1 MVFRF
6 FDAPSGGNELLVD
19 SHLASGSGAVVV
31 SNGLFGVALGSG
43 VISDGAGPGTYASL
57 AAVFGQNTAVYL
69 ELVIQGETL
78 APRVRIL
85 TAPYAHNATHL
96 NGRASSGFLDTSF
109 GSQTKSGLLS
119 LGDLTVNGSLR
130 VQSGSPAAG
139 DVLTSDATGLA
150 TWQQPTVSRAA
161 AALSSLA
168 ERLRSVNAADLPFAD
183 PRQFNCS
190 GTDATLSFSI
200 DGTKTGDVVGFVG
213 VDRISAPFEYL
224 ISLESS
230 SALDPVAQLGRVGRL
245 TIARASGSTTYSG
258 RITEFGLAGFD
269 TTINRWLYVAR
280 LEPKFSDLLLRSG
293 YSVRQNQTIQ
303 TTIDS
308 VLGAAGV
315 APRQFS
321 LFDSYPAREMTVQYN
336 ESDLDFVQRL
346 VESDGVHYHFQED
359 PVGDRIVFGDTNGAF
374 PALPLPLNYAGDQ
387 VDPGTGAEHVANFHA
402 RQRTYSGTGRVRA
415 YRITAPDAPIE
426 QSSTAAGGSG
436 EIYEFFAED
445 VDSARALARAQHMIQ
460 RDEVR
465 RLERTGSS
473 NAPDLRGGRIFTL
486 TDSTAAG
493 LGGSYLVTSVVHFA
507 LRDPDPRCIAYGN
520 VFSAVPSTTTFRP
533 ERVTRRPVANGPIT
547 AKVTGPPGNTTFVD
561 VYGRVKVLFSWD
573 RTGASDE
580 TSSGWVRVAVPAG
593 RIDER
598 RWIPEIGDEVA
609 VDFLQ
614 GDPDQPLVI
623 GSLHNATRLP
633 PSTDNSTIQGDL
645 TVSGND
651 LVFGTG
657 ARVSSTANVTLQTQG
672 DTALDDLLLHA
683 GLSADDGSLRIF
695 GSGTYEM
702 RSGNGLFTFIDG
714 TSGFER
720 GRLDGF
726 GTLSLDG
733 DLSVQGGVVAIGLD
747 GATLS
752 SEAATF
758 TIKSGDAET
767 DSLSLAAGNTPDDG
781 QILIRGASSI
791 DLTSRIGRFNFSA
804 GDTSLTSFFDQTNA
818 SLNEWK
824 FGGANLDLFLGDT
837 ASDDVFVPGDFSV
850 SGVKNFVQ
858 NHPDHADLSVV
869 YTALEGDEAGTYT
882 RGAARLEGGI
892 ARVTLG
898 ATFAWVTNPETG
910 LTAHVTPRGRQARL
924 YVESVSTGEL
934 VVRSDDPAEASA
946 EFDYIV
952 HGLRLGYEE
961 YGVVQPRR
969 MESALPAPR
978 SFDALY
984 AGREELRGL
993 NASARFRASE
1003 ESLGRSSARSGQL
1016 ETLRASIGHVERT
1029 GDTEPD
1035 TPQPLVTT
1043 EREQPAAA
1051 APPEP
1056 STVAD
1061 QGSRTRMLRTEEP
1074 ELATSVA
1081 VASDVTLGD
1090 LLVVD
1095 RDQPTRL
1102 RAATNAADPTLVGIV
1117 AGRPGVLLG
1126 TAHVEPDT
1134 LTAAVAFTGIVT
1146 ANVDAGYGSI
1156 EIGDLLTSSPTPGH
1170 AMRTSEPRAGTI
1182 VGKALEPLAHGIG
1195 KIRVLVMLR

>member
-43 VISDGAGPGTYASL
+43 VISDGTGPGTYASL

-85 TAPYAHNATHL
+85 TAPYAHNATNL
-96 NGRASSGFLDTSF
+96 NGRASSGFLDTSS
-109 GSQTKSGLLS
+109 GSQTKSGLLT
-119 LGDLTVNGSLR
+119 LGNLTVNGSLR
-130 VQSGSPAAG
+130 VQSGSPSAG
-139 DVLTSDATGLA
+139 RVLTSDATGLA
-150 TWQQPTVSRAA
+150 TWQEPAVSSEAV
-161 AALSSLA
+161 ALSSLA
-168 ERLRSVNAADLPFAD
+168 ERLRSVDAAELPFAD

-190 GTDATLSFSI
+190 GTAATLSFSI
-200 DGTKTGDVVGFVG
+200 DGTKTGDVIGFVG

-230 SALDPVAQLGRVGRL
+230 SAIDPATQLGRVGRV

-269 TTINRWLYVAR
+269 TTINRRIYVAR
-280 LEPKFSDLLLRSG
+280 LEPKLSDLLRRSG
-293 YSVRQNQTIQ
+293 YSVRQNQSIQ

-315 APRQFS
+315 TPRQFT
-321 LFDSYPAREMTVQYN
+321 LFDAYPTREMTIQYN
-336 ESDLDFVQRL
+336 ETDLDFVQRL
-346 VESDGVHYHFQED
+346 AESDGVHFHFQED
-359 PVGDRIVFGDTNGAF
+359 PLGDRVVFGDTNGAF
-374 PALPLPLNYAGDQ
+374 PTLPLPLNYAGDQ

-402 RQRTYSGTGRVRA
+402 RQRTYTGTGRVRA

-445 VDSARALARAQHMIQ
+445 VDSARALARAQQIIQ
-460 RDEVR
+460 RDEAR

-493 LGGSYLVTSVVHFA
+493 LGGSYLVTDVVHFA
-507 LRDPDPRCIAYGN
+507 LRDPDPNCIAYGN

-533 ERVTRRPVANGPIT
+533 ERVTRKPVANGPIT

-561 VYGRVKVLFSWD
+561 LYGRVKVLFSWD
-573 RTGASDE
+573 RTGASNE

-598 RWIPEIGDEVA
+598 QWTPEIGDEVA

-614 GDPDQPLVI
+614 GDPDQPVVI
-623 GSLHNATRLP
+623 GSLHNASRLP

-657 ARVSSTANVTLQTQG
+657 ARLSSTGSVTLQTLG
-672 DTALDDLLLHA
+672 DTDTDDLLLNA
-683 GLSADDGSLRIF
+683 GLTADDGALRIF
-695 GSGTYEM
+695 GNGNYEM
-702 RSGNGLFTFIDG
+702 RSGNGLFLFHDG
-714 TSGFER
+714 STGLET
-720 GRLDGF
+720 GRLDASG
-726 GTLSLDG
+726 SLRIDG
-733 DLSVQGGVVAIGLD
+733 DLSVEGGAVVVGRD
-747 GATLS
+747 GATL
-752 SEAATF
+752 AGDAT
-758 TIKSGDAET
+758 TLRIDSGDADT
-767 DSLSLAAGNTPDDG
+767 DSLSLTAGNTTDDG
-781 QILIRGASSI
+781 EILIRGASSI
-791 DLTSRIGRFNFSA
+791 DLTSRIGRFNFTA
-804 GDTSLTSFFDQTNA
+804 GDTSLTSFFDQTNV

-858 NHPDHADLSVV
+858 NHPHHADLSVV

-882 RGAARLEGGI
+882 RGAARLEGGV

-898 ATFAWVTNPETG
+898 ETFAWVTNPETG
-910 LTAHVTPRGRQARL
+910 LTAHVTPRGQQARL
-924 YVESVSTGEL
+924 YVESVSTNQL
-934 VVRSDDPAEASA
+934 VVRSDDPADASA

-952 HGLRLGYEE
+952 HGLRIGYEE

-969 MESALPAPR
+969 LESALPAPR

-984 AGREELRGL
+984 AGREELRAL
-993 NASARFRASE
+993 NAAARFRASE
-1003 ESLGRSSARSGQL
+1003 ESLGRSSAHSGQL
-1016 ETLRASIGHVERT
+1016 ATLRASIGQVERAS
-1029 GDTEPD
+1029 DTETG
-1035 TPQPLVTT
+1035 TPAPLVTT
-1043 EREQPAAA
+1043 EREQPAVAA
-1051 APPEP
+1051 RPEP
-1056 STVAD
+1056 ATETDS
-1061 QGSRTRMLRTEEP
+1061 GSRTRMLRTEEP

-1095 RDQPTRL
+1095 RDQPSRL
-1102 RAATNAADPTLVGIV
+1102 RAATGAADPTIVGIV

-1126 TAHVEPDT
+1126 SADAEPGT

-1146 ANVDAGYGSI
+1146 ANVDAGYGAI

-1170 AMRTSEPRAGTI
+1170 AMRASEPRAGTI